1 MGTWSSVYVL
11 YIVYDNSM
19 NIWVLG
25 TCVYVLYIVYDNC
38 NYNGTCK

>member
-25 TCVYVLYIVYDNC
+25 TCVYVHVLYMIIQ
-38 NYNGTCK
+38 